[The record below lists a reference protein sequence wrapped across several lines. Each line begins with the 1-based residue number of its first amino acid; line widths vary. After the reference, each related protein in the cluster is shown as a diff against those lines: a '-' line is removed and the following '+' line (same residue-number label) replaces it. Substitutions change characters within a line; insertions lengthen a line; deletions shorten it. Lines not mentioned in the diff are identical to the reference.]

1 MNRIEKLERLRD
13 LAEELNSLQQ
23 ELSQGMDISD
33 NQVYERH
40 TILEEIQDDAEETL
54 KSICFWTKEGK

>member
-1 MNRIEKLERLRD
+1 MNRIQKLERLRD

-23 ELSQGMDISD
+23 ELAPGMNIPDK
-33 NQVYERH
+33 QVYERH
-40 TILEEIQDDAEETL
+40 TILEEIQEDAEETL

>member
-13 LAEELNSLQQ
+13 LAEELDSLQQ
-23 ELSQGMDISD
+23 ELSHGMNIADT
-33 NQVYERH
+33 QVYERH
-40 TILEEIQDDAEETL
+40 TILEEIRDDAEETL

>member
-13 LAEELNSLQQ
+13 LAEELDRLQQ
-23 ELSQGMDISD
+23 ELAPGMDIVAS

-40 TILEEIQDDAEETL
+40 TILEEIQEDAEETL
-54 KSICFWTKEGK
+54 NSIMFWTKEV